1 MHGANM
7 KIIFITFTLFKTS
20 RHARSK
26 LCPEH
31 CVAQAKADVELCC
44 PALPLNSCW
53 RIQTCGSQK
62 PALLCPAWAAL
73 PASQCALG
81 LTVGQLLLYYYHMVQ
96 VEHNRTVQQGNI
108 CINITEACL
117 NTQCNYM
124 YCTFNLTNFTF
135 YGTCYVTP
143 ISLTVLT
150 LYNKLQFSANSMCSV
165 FVFL

>member
-31 CVAQAKADVELCC
+31 CVAQVKAGVELCY
-44 PALPLNSCW
+44 PALPLNSRW

-81 LTVGQLLLYYYHMVQ
+81 L
-96 VEHNRTVQQGNI
+96 
-108 CINITEACL
+108 
-117 NTQCNYM
+117 
-124 YCTFNLTNFTF
+124 
-135 YGTCYVTP
+135 
-143 ISLTVLT
+143 
-150 LYNKLQFSANSMCSV
+150 
-165 FVFL
+165 

>member
-31 CVAQAKADVELCC
+31 CVAQAKAGVELCC
-44 PALPLNSCW
+44 PALPLNSRW

-81 LTVGQLLLYYYHMVQ
+81 LIQSNTTLVCCVRLNKCGLFSDKYNGMASIKIAFRSRHFSIMQCKNQKRKVLDCSSNIRNVFRNIVLVECNQLSWRKRVL
-96 VEHNRTVQQGNI
+96 
-108 CINITEACL
+108 CEAE
-117 NTQCNYM
+117 
-124 YCTFNLTNFTF
+124 
-135 YGTCYVTP
+135 
-143 ISLTVLT
+143 
-150 LYNKLQFSANSMCSV
+150 
-165 FVFL
+165 